1 MIKYIFTLVLFMVF
15 GGQAYMS
22 VYGLVAFLSNN
33 PYVAGI
39 VGTGL
44 ECTKISIVIYAHREW
59 DLINAGWKIFY
70 SVTIL
75 ALVLLTTI
83 EVTGFLT
90 LSHNI
95 STERYQKSEN
105 MYAQLEKE
113 SSIIKR
119 QLDKV
124 DETIRHLP
132 VEWVSRRLKEREK
145 INYDQKQDRLQEIA
159 KLQTKYIKEQKVEY
173 SGPVFATAKMLD
185 ISPPKIARIFVLMIV
200 LILEPASIGMAIA
213 VSSLWQKPKQ
223 IGKMEM
229 PYPAKQKA
237 KIATPASIFSPPP
250 YAAGTPKTSQV
261 NLHPRQLEFHRF
273 LNRQKSIVNPFKIS
287 RILRY
292 KRVDTI
298 RKWIN
303 NEKII
308 PEKAM
313 RALRNWERSNG

>member
-1 MIKYIFTLVLFMVF
+1 MVF

-22 VYGLVAFLSNN
+22 VYGLIAFLSNN

-44 ECTKISIVIYAHREW
+44 ECTKISIVVYAHREW
-59 DLINAGWKIFY
+59 NMINMWWKTFY
-70 SVTIL
+70 SFTII

-95 STERYQKSEN
+95 STEKYQKSED

-113 SSIIKR
+113 SSVIQR

-132 VEWVSRRLKEREK
+132 STWVSKRLEERKK

-159 KLQTKYIKEQKVEY
+159 ELQTKYIKEQKIEY

-213 VSSLWQKPKQ
+213 VSSLWQKKKISEKVKKPNTAIEKAEIAKSNKSKSGSVISQ
-223 IGKMEM
+223 YPYIHIGN
-229 PYPAKQKA
+229 
-237 KIATPASIFSPPP
+237 S
-250 YAAGTPKTSQV
+250 KTSDLKV
-261 NLHPRQLEFHRF
+261 SKHPRQIEFHRF
-273 LNRQKSIVNPFKIS
+273 IKRQQNVMTPYKIAKT
-287 RILRY
+287 IKY
-292 KRVDTI
+292 KKVDTI
-298 RKWIN
+298 RKWLN
-303 NEKII
+303 DEKVI

-313 RALRNWERSNG
+313 RLLRYWERSNG